1 MTTSHTNHQPRR
13 PAGRPWA
20 GTHGGHESP
29 RPHAGS
35 TSGALNGCRPA
46 DPVRDEA
53 VMNCIRRSLASLT
66 RLAGALPA
74 DGAAAPPALGHGTP
88 PPTSCREGGAADWRR
103 APQFRSGSPR

>member
-1 MTTSHTNHQPRR
+1 
-13 PAGRPWA
+13 
-20 GTHGGHESP
+20 
-29 RPHAGS
+29 
-35 TSGALNGCRPA
+35 
-46 DPVRDEA
+46 
-53 VMNCIRRSLASLT
+53 MNCIRRIRRSLASLT